1 MPGDAGG
8 SGGESAAGSRDQKLG
23 LAVEKLKARLIF
35 PGCPGAD
42 VAVSHRIL
50 LGKVWGPKT
59 FIGAAAQ
66 GTGGP
71 RDGSPVGPAVPS
83 PFPCGSRA
91 VIAQGH
97 ICGAGGTLPIASN
110 PHVPA

>member
-1 MPGDAGG
+1 M
-8 SGGESAAGSRDQKLG
+8 
-23 LAVEKLKARLIF
+23 EKLKARLIF

-97 ICGAGGTLPIASN
+97 ICRAGGTLPIASN